1 MILSFIVAY
10 LMWQT
15 FRYRFETRGA
25 VLSILFVIVAS
36 FWSKNVI
43 GVATAAALLAGATT
57 IALNYAKMLAKSMS
71 KFTRRL
77 NNVLSSGLSKM
88 KR

>member
-1 MILSFIVAY
+1 MVAMF

-15 FRYRFETRGA
+15 FRFKFTTKGA
-25 VLSILFVIVAS
+25 VLSILFIIVAS
-36 FWSKNVI
+36 FWEKHII

-57 IALNYAKMLAKSMS
+57 IILNYAKMLAKSMS

-77 NNVLSSGLSKM
+77 NDVLSNGFSKM